1 MRYPGAVLRKLV
13 VLALVAVAV
22 PAHAQSVE
30 AESLFRDG
38 KLLLKEGKISAAC
51 DKFEASERLD
61 PGVGTEL
68 NLADCREQ
76 NVQLATAW
84 AMYRKAAANAKHA
97 GNDAKRE
104 ALARN
109 RATALEP
116 RLSYLQIIV
125 TEDVRVDGLT
135 ITRDGAEVDDVL
147 WNQRVAIDQGEYT
160 IEAKAPKRVPWRSRV
175 VIREEGV
182 KKSVEVPELEKKGKK
197 PAVEEAEAEREPKA
211 EPAAHDEPERAP
223 SKWTGRRKLAI
234 ASGVLAIAG
243 AAAGGALGAHAF
255 SLEDE
260 SDKLCPKIACTDMK
274 GLSLNSDARA
284 FALYADIS
292 YGVAGVAAVGAVVL
306 WLTGAPREHD
316 VAIGASRNS
325 IFVVGRF

>member
-1 MRYPGAVLRKLV
+1 MRYPGAVLRRLV

-38 KLLLKEGKISAAC
+38 KLLLKEGKIAAAC

-76 NVQLATAW
+76 NGQLATAW

-109 RATALEP
+109 RAAALEP
-116 RLSYLQIIV
+116 RLSYLNIIV

-135 ITRDGAEVDDVL
+135 ITRDGTEVDDVL

-182 KKSVEVPELEKKGKK
+182 RKSVEVPELEKKGKK
-197 PAVEEAEAEREPKA
+197 PAAEEAEAEPQSKP
-211 EPAAHDEPERAP
+211 PAAHDEPERAP

-292 YGVAGVAAVGAVVL
+292 YGVAGLAAVGAVVL

-316 VAIGASRNS
+316 VAIGASSNS
-325 IFVVGRF
+325 IFVVGHF